1 MRRTITTK
9 FLCCALLL
17 TGCATQ
23 LQEPPTQEEV
33 LEDALPETTEIRA
46 EWAAPAD
53 DAGDVDDDWL
63 ATFEDPQLEALVAEA
78 LDTQNPNLR
87 ILSAQVDR
95 ATAAARLAGAA
106 LKPTVALGGD
116 LSGTTGPSAV
126 EQESAAGGIGVSWEA
141 DVWGR
146 VQAGVNAAEESLRA
160 TVADFEFARQSLI
173 AGVAKSWYLAT
184 ELRLQAESR
193 KNSRSARCRCRTCS
207 SSGPISPRL
216 KMLCSRQYPGN
227 NRRGAH
233 WRSCLG
239 DTRPAR

>member
-1 MRRTITTK
+1 
-9 FLCCALLL
+9 LLL

-78 LDTQNPNLR
+78 LNTQNPNLR

-184 ELRLQAESR
+184 ELRLQAERREKTAGRPGVDAGRVPSPGRSR
-193 KNSRSARCRCRTCS
+193 
-207 SSGPISPRL
+207 
-216 KMLCSRQYPGN
+216 
-227 NRRGAH
+227 
-233 WRSCLG
+233 LG
-239 DTRPAR
+239 